1 MKMHCKG
8 TSPRRIH
15 ILNQE
20 LLSVLTGRA
29 SHRVFEYFAEVK
41 LICKPQRFCH
51 LSNEAVMAFQQL
63 FRFRDLQIYNVFVIS
78 TALIFLKNFTQIRLA
93 YHESA
98 TDSDDAVVLR

>member
-1 MKMHCKG
+1 M
-8 TSPRRIH
+8 
-15 ILNQE
+15 LNQE

-29 SHRVFEYFAEVK
+29 SHCVFKYFAEVK

-63 FRFRDLQIYNVFVIS
+63 FRLRNLQIDDVFVIS
-78 TALIFLKNFTQIRLA
+78 TALIFLKNLTHIRLA

-98 TDSDDAVVLR
+98 ADSDDAVDLR